1 MSKAT
6 SKEGFKMRY
15 VDRRAVMAGALG
27 LAATPAFAQD
37 KMTPSQVEALYRR
50 AVVLDT
56 LMAAG
61 PNDDEIKALAAGL
74 TGGVCDLRAFPR
86 NKINA
91 EKCMADW
98 QRTFD
103 DPSRRFLKIL
113 KADDFARAKTENRF
127 AVVLT
132 SQNADIL
139 DSGQISNGDDNIE
152 NLRAF
157 HEAGLRVLLLTYT
170 DANSLGDGYNEPS
183 NGGLKNLGRAV
194 VPEMNKLGMVV
205 DVSHSGERT
214 SLEAIALSTRP
225 VSVTHAGC
233 LALDPNLRNK
243 SDKVIR
249 ALADKGGYFG
259 VYNMT
264 LWMTRKPTSSVED
277 IVDHIDHAVKV
288 GGIDLVGFGSD
299 QDVTGNPIPN
309 EKYVPG
315 LRGFAR
321 RNKGLPAGDP
331 QDFQHVYAA
340 DINVPDRLLIIAQ
353 ALARRGYKGD
363 AIEKILGANFIR
375 TFRGAV
381 G

>member
-1 MSKAT
+1 MQDF
-6 SKEGFKMRY
+6 E
-15 VDRRAVMAGALG
+15 RRAVLAGALAM
-27 LAATPAFAQD
+27 AAAPAMAQGR
-37 KMTPSQVEALYRR
+37 MEVSAVEALYRR

-56 LMAAG
+56 LMPASPA
-61 PNDDEIKALAAGL
+61 DDEKAAIAAGL
-74 TGGVCDLRAFPR
+74 TGGVCDLKAFPR
-86 NKINA
+86 DKVNA
-91 EKCMADW
+91 QAAMAAW
-98 QRTFD
+98 ETAFA
-103 DPSRRFLKIL
+103 DPTRRFLKVL
-113 KADDFARAKTENRF
+113 QADDFARAKAEARF

-139 DSGQISNGDDNIE
+139 DSGGISNGDDNLQ

-157 HEAGLRVLLLTYT
+157 HKAGLRILLLTYT

-194 VPEMNKLGMVV
+194 VPEMNKLGMLI

-233 LALDPNLRNK
+233 QALDPNLRNK

-299 QDVTGNPIPN
+299 QDILGNPTPN
-309 EKYVPG
+309 EKYLSG
-315 LRGFAR
+315 LRNFAHR
-321 RNKGLPAGDP
+321 SKGLPAGDP
-331 QDFQHVYAA
+331 ADFQHVYAA
-340 DINVPDRLLIIAQ
+340 DINTPDRLLIIAQ
-353 ALARRGYKGD
+353 VLARRGYKGD

-375 TFRGAV
+375 TFRAAV